1 MAQEGGLRDLSVSR
15 TTFSWGIPVP
25 GNPKHVVYVWLDAL
39 TNYITAIN
47 YPDQNHQQYTKF
59 WPAALHVV
67 GKDILRFHTVF
78 WPAFLM
84 AAGLEPPKRIFA
96 HGWWTKDGEK
106 MSKSVGN
113 VLDPFQLLD
122 QYGKDYLRYFMVAE
136 VPFGNDGDFTH
147 ESFVNRINS
156 ELANDLGN
164 LLQRVL
170 SFVLKNCDGKL
181 PTPGPLQAEDLE
193 VLATASSALA
203 IARNHVSQQN
213 MKGYCEAVINVAK
226 AGNKYI
232 GTSQSNIPVKYF
244 TRRVKLTDAAKAMNK
259 CLHGCVWLLADFP
272 LSP

>member
-1 MAQEGGLRDLSVSR
+1 MSFVAQEGGLRDLSVSR

-39 TNYITAIN
+39 TNYITAIK
-47 YPDQNHQQYTKF
+47 YPDQSHPQYAKF

-147 ESFVNRINS
+147 EAFVNRINS

-181 PTPGPLQAEDLE
+181 PIPGPFKPEDVE
-193 VLATASSALA
+193 VLATATAALSLS
-203 IARNHVSQQN
+203 RDMVSQQN

-232 GTSQSNIPVKYF
+232 GSPSQTFQSKM
-244 TRRVKLTDAAKAMNK
+244 TRPSM
-259 CLHGCVWLLADFP
+259 C
-272 LSP
+272 